1 MVHDGGRPD
10 TGSPMV
16 APGLRFLVPLVSVT
30 AAGPVA
36 MQMFLPALPA
46 MRTEFAASQA
56 VAQMTI
62 SLALLTFGFAMLA
75 YGPASDRLGRRGP
88 LIVATALYLIGN
100 VLCALAPGMEML
112 ILGRIVNALGG
123 AGGMVLTRAM
133 VRDVYP
139 ADRVA
144 GAMSQ
149 LTVGQVVLPML
160 APAAGGL
167 LTEAFGWRMNFLVLI
182 VLGLVNLVLVW
193 RLPETH
199 TARSAGHGLA
209 GMVGSFWSL
218 LRRPRFDAYAAFATA
233 GIGAYFAFI
242 AGAPFVAVGVLGMS
256 AAEYGV
262 AFVAVSASFMIG
274 NLVSA
279 RVSHRLGV
287 DRMVMLGGAIAIV
300 GTGCGLTL
308 ALGGVW
314 GAVALF
320 APAAVM
326 AFGNGLSLNNAQ
338 AGAMAVDGRI
348 AGAAAGLTGF
358 LQMMCGAVV
367 TQAVG
372 AVHDHTPLPVVAMM
386 AASAASALFLYGLF
400 RRVETRGT

>member
-16 APGLRFLVPLVSVT
+16 IPGLRFLVPLVSVT

-46 MRTEFAASQA
+46 MRAEFAASQA
-56 VAQMTI
+56 MAQMTI
-62 SLALLTFGFAMLA
+62 SLALLTFGIAMLV
-75 YGPASDRLGRRGP
+75 YGPLSDRLGRRRP
-88 LIVATALYLIGN
+88 LIVATVLYLIGN
-100 VLCALAPGMEML
+100 IACALAPGVEVL
-112 ILGRIVNALGG
+112 ILGRIINALGG

-139 ADRVA
+139 GDRVA

-160 APAAGGL
+160 APALGGL
-167 LTEAFGWRMNFLVLI
+167 LTEAFGWRMNFVVLI
-182 VLGLVNLVLVW
+182 VLAVVNLVLVM

-199 TARSAGHGLA
+199 TARSRGSRLA
-209 GMVGSFWSL
+209 GMAGSFWSL
-218 LRRPRFDAYAAFATA
+218 LRRPRFNAYAAFATA
-233 GIGAYFAFI
+233 GIAAYFAFI
-242 AGAPFVAVGVLGMS
+242 SGAPFIAVGALGMT
-256 AAEYGV
+256 AAAYGV
-262 AFVAVSASFMIG
+262 AFVAVSAAFMIG

-287 DRMVMLGGAIAIV
+287 DRMVLTGGAIAIV
-300 GTGCGLTL
+300 GTTGGVIL
-308 ALGGVW
+308 ALAGVW
-314 GAVALF
+314 GPLALF

-338 AGAMAVDGRI
+338 AGAMAVDGRL

-372 AVHDHTPLPVVAMM
+372 ALHDHTPLPVVALM
-386 AASAASALFLYGLF
+386 AVSAVSGLALYGLF